1 MVVLMED
8 LNRVVNNAD
17 LVADSRNILGNL
29 RKSHFTRFAAL
40 FSVMMVY
47 YSRPVGNDVDHV
59 CSFKFMSEDTSTIRH
74 DFAPSPSIQHFHV
87 HSFTWHD
94 VNGEQNSFVPL
105 PVRMPTK
112 PCLHQ
117 FGLLVHCHYYDDLF
131 NLPTSL
137 QRQGQKKEEKL
148 G

>member
-1 MVVLMED
+1 MVLMED

-59 CSFKFMSEDTSTIRH
+59 CSFLSLCLKTP
-74 DFAPSPSIQHFHV
+74 APFDMILP
-87 HSFTWHD
+87 
-94 VNGEQNSFVPL
+94 PL
-105 PVRMPTK
+105 LFNISRS
-112 PCLHQ
+112 
-117 FGLLVHCHYYDDLF
+117 LVHLARREWRTKLF
-131 NLPTSL
+131 RSFACLNANKTLPLSVWPTCALSL
-137 QRQGQKKEEKL
+137 LR
-148 G
+148 

>member
-1 MVVLMED
+1 MLILSPILGTFLTIYGRATSHVLLPVFVFSNDVVLVPVGVGSECRRLDHELKSED
-8 LNRVVNNAD
+8 LMKTPRRE
-17 LVADSRNILGNL
+17 LPP
-29 RKSHFTRFAAL
+29 SHSSSLTF
-40 FSVMMVY
+40 
-47 YSRPVGNDVDHV
+47 
-59 CSFKFMSEDTSTIRH
+59 
-74 DFAPSPSIQHFHV
+74 
-87 HSFTWHD
+87 HSFTWHV

-112 PCLHQ
+112 PCLCQ

>member
-1 MVVLMED
+1 MED

-29 RKSHFTRFAAL
+29 RKSHFRRFA
-40 FSVMMVY
+40 
-47 YSRPVGNDVDHV
+47 VDHV
-59 CSFKFMSEDTSTIRH
+59 ENLRLDSEDS
-74 DFAPSPSIQHFHV
+74 DLAPSLLQHFTFHV
-87 HSFTWHD
+87 HSFTWHY

-112 PCLHQ
+112 PCLCQ

>member
-1 MVVLMED
+1 MLVVLMED

-47 YSRPVGNDVDHV
+47 YSRPVGNDVDLDHV

-74 DFAPSPSIQHFHV
+74 DFAPSSIQHFT
-87 HSFTWHD
+87 FT
-94 VNGEQNSFVPL
+94 
-105 PVRMPTK
+105 R
-112 PCLHQ
+112 
-117 FGLLVHCHYYDDLF
+117 
-131 NLPTSL
+131 SL
-137 QRQGQKKEEKL
+137 GTT
-148 G
+148 

>member
-47 YSRPVGNDVDHV
+47 YSRPVGNDVDLDHV
-59 CSFKFMSEDTSTIRH
+59 CSFKFMSEDTSTIRLIL
-74 DFAPSPSIQHFHV
+74 P
-87 HSFTWHD
+87 
-94 VNGEQNSFVPL
+94 PL
-105 PVRMPTK
+105 LFNISRS
-112 PCLHQ
+112 
-117 FGLLVHCHYYDDLF
+117 LVHLALREWRTKLF
-131 NLPTSL
+131 RSFACSNANKTLPSSVWPTCALSL
-137 QRQGQKKEEKL
+137 LR
-148 G
+148 